1 MPQRRLMEED
11 HMGSLPGA
19 QEIVIPAVGVRLQGT
34 LTLPPDAVS
43 LVLFAHGSGSS
54 RHSPRNRYVAA
65 ELNRSGIGTLL
76 MDLLSPQEDTVPM
89 ARFDIDLLAA
99 RLAQATG
106 WVAAR
111 LAAPLPL
118 GYFGA
123 STGAA
128 AAIRAAN
135 ASPIQI
141 RAIASRGGR
150 PDMAEPDALATLL
163 APILLIVGG
172 LDTSVIELN
181 RAAFALL
188 RCPKEL
194 VIVPG
199 ATHLFEEPGTLEAVA
214 RLAAQWFGRFLG
226 NA

>member
-1 MPQRRLMEED
+1 MQTRPD
-11 HMGSLPGA
+11 S
-19 QEIVIPAVGVRLQGT
+19 QEVVIPAGGARLQGT
-34 LTLPPDAVS
+34 LTLPQGAGS
-43 LVLFAHGSGSS
+43 MVLFAHGSGSS
-54 RHSPRNRYVAA
+54 RLSPRNRYVAA

-76 MDLLSPQEDTVPM
+76 TDLLAPDEDAEPA

-99 RLAQATG
+99 RLLQATG

-111 LAAPLPL
+111 LAAPLSF

-128 AAIRAAN
+128 AAIRAAS
-135 ASPIQI
+135 ASPVRI
-141 RAIASRGGR
+141 RAIVSRGGR
-150 PDMAEPDALATLL
+150 PDLAGPDILATLL
-163 APILLIVGG
+163 APTLLLVGG
-172 LDTSVIELN
+172 LDSAVIQLN
-181 RAAFALL
+181 QEAFALL
-188 RCPKEL
+188 RCPKEW

-214 RLAAQWFGRFLG
+214 RHAAQWFERYLG

>member
-11 HMGSLPGA
+11 HMGSLPDA